1 MFTVTVSD
9 HVMIAH
15 SLKGDIFGP
24 ARSLHGATYV
34 VEAEFRSRHIDASGV
49 VLDIGKARRIL
60 REMLADLD
68 YRNLDDHPD
77 FQGVNTT
84 TEALARAIFHGLAGR
99 IRDGALDIDQKQP
112 QSPPE
117 SLPES
122 LKVILRESPVAWASF
137 EGRLDPDGD
146 G

>member
-1 MFTVTVSD
+1 MFTLTVCD

-15 SLKGDIFGP
+15 SLNGEIFGP
-24 ARSLHGATYV
+24 ARNLHGATYV
-34 VEAEFRSRHIDASGV
+34 VEAEFRSRHIDAHGV
-49 VLDIGKARRIL
+49 VLDVGRARQLL

-77 FQGVNTT
+77 FRGVNTT

-99 IRDGALDIDQKQP
+99 IRNGALDIDQMQ
-112 QSPPE
+112 
-117 SLPES
+117 PES

-137 EGRLDPDGD
+137 EGRLDLDSDG
-146 G
+146 

>member
-1 MFTVTVSD
+1 MFTLTGCD

-15 SLKGDIFGP
+15 RLNGEIFGP
-24 ARSLHGATYV
+24 ARNLHGATYV
-34 VEAEFRSRHIDASGV
+34 VEAEFRSRHIDAHGV
-49 VLDIGKARRIL
+49 VLDVGRARQLL

-77 FQGVNTT
+77 FRGVNTT

-99 IRDGALDIDQKQP
+99 IRNGALDIDQKQ
-112 QSPPE
+112 
-117 SLPES
+117 PES

-137 EGRLDPDGD
+137 EGRLDLDSDG
-146 G
+146 

>member
-1 MFTVTVSD
+1 MFTLTVCD

-15 SLKGDIFGP
+15 SLNGEIFGP
-24 ARSLHGATYV
+24 ARNLHGATYV
-34 VEAEFRSRHIDASGV
+34 VEAEFRSRHIDAHGV
-49 VLDIGKARRIL
+49 VLDVGRARQLL

-77 FQGVNTT
+77 FRGVNTT

-99 IRDGALDIDQKQP
+99 IRNGALDIDQKQ
-112 QSPPE
+112 
-117 SLPES
+117 PES

-137 EGRLDPDGD
+137 EGRLDLDSDG
-146 G
+146 

>member
-1 MFTVTVSD
+1 MFTVTVCD

-24 ARSLHGATYV
+24 ARSLHGATFV
-34 VEAEFRSRHIDASGV
+34 VEAEFRNPRLDAYGV
-49 VLDIGKARRIL
+49 VLDIGQARQLL
-60 REMLADLD
+60 REVLADLD

-77 FQGVNTT
+77 FLDANTT
-84 TEALARAIFHGLAGR
+84 TEVLAQAIFQSLAVR
-99 IRDGALDIDQKQP
+99 IRDGALGIDKDR
-112 QSPPE
+112 
-117 SLPES
+117 PES

-137 EGRLDPDGD
+137 EGRLGSDGD

>member
-1 MFTVTVSD
+1 MFTLTVCD

-15 SLKGDIFGP
+15 SLDGEIFGP
-24 ARSLHGATYV
+24 ARNLHGATYV
-34 VEAEFRSRHIDASGV
+34 AEAEFRSRHIDAHGV
-49 VLDIGKARRIL
+49 VLDVGRARQLL
-60 REMLADLD
+60 REVLADLD

-77 FQGVNTT
+77 FRGINTT

-99 IRDGALDIDQKQP
+99 IRDGALDTDQRR
-112 QSPPE
+112 PE
-117 SLPES
+117 SPPES

>member
-1 MFTVTVSD
+1 MFTVTVCD

-24 ARSLHGATYV
+24 ARSLHGATLV
-34 VEAEFRSRHIDASGV
+34 VEAEFRNPRLDAYGV
-49 VLDIGKARRIL
+49 VLDIGQARQLL
-60 REMLADLD
+60 REVLADLD

-77 FQGVNTT
+77 FLDANTT
-84 TEALARAIFHGLAGR
+84 TEVLAQAIFQSLAVR
-99 IRDGALDIDQKQP
+99 IRDGALGIDKDR
-112 QSPPE
+112 
-117 SLPES
+117 PES

-137 EGRLDPDGD
+137 EGRLGSDGD

>member
-1 MFTVTVSD
+1 MFTLTVCD

-15 SLKGDIFGP
+15 SLDGEIFGP
-24 ARSLHGATYV
+24 ARNLRGATYV
-34 VEAEFRSRHIDASGV
+34 VEAEFRGRHIDATGV

-60 REMLADLD
+60 REMLAELD

-77 FQGVNTT
+77 FRGVNTT

-99 IRDGALDIDQKQP
+99 IRNGALDIDQKQ
-112 QSPPE
+112 
-117 SLPES
+117 PES

-137 EGRLDPDGD
+137 EGRLDLDSDG
-146 G
+146 

>member
-1 MFTVTVSD
+1 MFTLTVCD

-15 SLKGDIFGP
+15 SLNGEVFGP
-24 ARSLHGATYV
+24 ARNLHGATFV
-34 VEAEFRSRHIDASGV
+34 VEAEFRSRHIDAHGM
-49 VLDIGKARRIL
+49 VLDVGRARQLL

-99 IRDGALDIDQKQP
+99 IRNGALDIDQKQ
-112 QSPPE
+112 
-117 SLPES
+117 PES